1 MLSRRLTAFVLSSF
15 LAAGA
20 LDGVAQAQKSATAPA
35 AKPAAPAKTGPIPSS
50 WQKVPI
56 PPLPKFSPQEPIRV
70 QLNNGMV
77 IFLQPNHE
85 LPLIDA
91 TLRIRGGSRSEP
103 ADKVGLLDMYGDV
116 WRTGGTEQ
124 RTGDQLDDFLEARA
138 AKVETGSNADST
150 FISLSCL
157 KGDFDSVFQ
166 IFMELLE
173 HPAFRAEKLDL
184 SKKQMYTAISRR
196 NDDIDSIAGREGA
209 KLVYGAENPY
219 ARVAEYA
226 TVGAVTR
233 EDLVAWHKQHNSPN
247 NMIFGITGDFDAKEM
262 EAKLRQTFDSW
273 PKGAPTEPPHITP
286 TPAQPGLYFV
296 NKTDVNQSSI
306 QMVGLGIERKNPDY
320 FSLQVMNEVLGGG
333 FSSRLFQNLRTKQG
347 LAYAVGGGIGSAWDH
362 LGMADIEMGTKSATT
377 VEGIKGLWQQL
388 DELHTSPPTEEE
400 LKRGKDNILN
410 SFIFRF
416 DTPGKV
422 LRERMAYEY
431 YGYPSDWLERYRSA
445 IDKVTTADVKRVIDK
460 YVHKDQLA
468 VLVVGNSEE
477 FKPALNTL
485 GPVKDIDITIPPPPG
500 AEKANEKPTASNPE
514 GKALIGKVVE
524 FLGGAEKVKA
534 LKSLRYQATSTRVSP
549 QGEIPI
555 ETDTTV
561 EFPDKLASSMS
572 AMGNEMKIVI
582 TPTAAFRSGGGEVQD
597 MPSSMRADALQT
609 AKQQVYN
616 VAQHADDPAYVFAA
630 NGTEKVGNVDAAVLS
645 IAGDG
650 SAFRWL
656 VNPSTGELLEA
667 VSEVN
672 GRQGPTER
680 TITFSDWKTVDGVK
694 FYNQRTVSE
703 GGSVVA
709 KDTIKSWTVNPPV
722 DPKMFEKPAQ
732 NQPQ

>member
-1 MLSRRLTAFVLSSF
+1 MLSRRFTAFVLSSF

-20 LDGVAQAQKSATAPA
+20 VSSVAQAKKTSQAPA
-35 AKPAAPAKTGPIPSS
+35 AKTTATGPIPSS

-70 QLNNGMV
+70 ELNNGMV
-77 IFLQPNHE
+77 LFLQPNHE

-91 TLRIRGGSRSEP
+91 TMRIRGGSRSEP
-103 ADKVGLLDMYGDV
+103 ADKIGMLDMYGDV

-138 AKVETGSNADST
+138 AKVETGSSGDST
-150 FISLSCL
+150 YISLDCL
-157 KGDFDSVFQ
+157 KGDFDSVFK
-166 IFMELLE
+166 IFLELLE

-184 SKKQMYTAISRR
+184 SKRQMYTGISRR
-196 NDDIDSIAGREGA
+196 NDDIGSIADREAA
-209 KLVYGAENPY
+209 KLVYGATNPY

-226 TVGAVTR
+226 TVAAVTR
-233 EDLVAWHKQHNSPN
+233 EDLINWHKQHNSPN

-262 EAKLRQTFDSW
+262 ETKLRQTFESW
-273 PKGAPTEPPHITP
+273 PKGAQEEPPKISP
-286 TPAQPGLYFV
+286 DPAKPGLYFV

-306 QMVGLGIERKNPDY
+306 QMVGLGIERRNPDY
-320 FSLQVMNEVLGGG
+320 FPIQVMNEVLGGG

-347 LAYAVGGGIGSAWDH
+347 LAYSVGGGIGSAWDH
-362 LGMADIEMGTKSATT
+362 LGMADIEMGTKSAST

-400 LKRGKDNILN
+400 LNRGKDSILN

-416 DTPGKV
+416 DTPVKV

-431 YGYPSDWLERYRSA
+431 YGYPADWLERYRSA
-445 IDKVTTADVKRVIDK
+445 VDKVTTADVKRVIDK

-468 VLVVGNSEE
+468 VLVVGNAEE

-500 AEKANEKPTASNPE
+500 AAKAEKPTASNPE

-524 FLGGAEKVKA
+524 FLGGADKLKAVKA
-534 LKSLRYQATSTRVSP
+534 LHYSATSTRVSP

-555 ETDTTV
+555 ETEVTV
-561 EFPDKLASSMS
+561 AFPDKLVSSMS
-572 AMGNEMKIVI
+572 AMGSEMKIVI
-582 TPTAAFRSGGGEVQD
+582 TPTAAFRVAGGQVAD
-597 MPSSMRADALQT
+597 MPESMRADALQT

-616 VAQHADDPAYVFAA
+616 VAQHAEDPAYVFAA
-630 NGTEKVGNVDAAVLS
+630 NGTEKVGNTEAAVLN

-650 SAFRWL
+650 ANFRWL
-656 VNPSTGELLEA
+656 VNPATGELLEA
-667 VSEVN
+667 ISEVN

-680 TITFSDWKTVDGVK
+680 TITFSDWKMVDGVNL
-694 FYNQRTVSE
+694 YNTRTISE
-703 GGSVVA
+703 GGTVVA
-709 KDTIKSWTVNPPV
+709 KDTIKSWTVNPPI
-722 DPKMFEKPAQ
+722 DPKTFEKPAQ
-732 NQPQ
+732 TPAQ

>member
-1 MLSRRLTAFVLSSF
+1 MLSRRLTTFVLSSF

-20 LDGVAQAQKSATAPA
+20 ISSVAQAQKSAQAPTP
-35 AKPAAPAKTGPIPSS
+35 KTAAPAKTGAIPSS

-103 ADKVGLLDMYGDV
+103 ADKIGLLDMYGDV

-166 IFMELLE
+166 IFLELLE
-173 HPAFRAEKLDL
+173 HPAFRADKLDL
-184 SKKQMYTAISRR
+184 SKKQMYTAIARR
-196 NDDIDSIAGREGA
+196 NDDIDSIAEREGA
-209 KLVYGAENPY
+209 KLVYGATNPY

-233 EDLVAWHKQHNSPN
+233 EDLVDWHKQHNSPN
-247 NMIFGITGDFDAKEM
+247 NMIFGITGDFDPKEM
-262 EAKLRQTFDSW
+262 EAKLRQTFHSW
-273 PKGAPTEPPHITP
+273 SKGPQAEPPEITP
-286 TPAQPGLYFV
+286 APAKPGLYLV

-306 QMVGLGIERKNPDY
+306 QLIGLGIERKNPDY
-320 FSLQVMNEVLGGG
+320 FSIQVMNEVLGGG

-362 LGMADIEMGTKSATT
+362 LGMTNIEMGTKSATT

-388 DELHTSPPTEEE
+388 DEFHTSPPTEEE
-400 LKRGKDNILN
+400 LKRGKDSILN

-431 YGYPSDWLERYRSA
+431 YGYPADWLERYRSA
-445 IDKVTTADVKRVIDK
+445 IDKVTTADVKQVIDR

-468 VLVVGNSEE
+468 VLVVGNAEE
-477 FKPALNTL
+477 FKPALGTL
-485 GPVKDIDITIPPPPG
+485 GAVKDVDITIPPPPG
-500 AEKANEKPTASNPE
+500 SEKAAEKPTATNPE
-514 GKALIGKVVE
+514 GKTLIGKVVE
-524 FLGGAEKVKA
+524 FLGGADKLKA
-534 LKSLRYQATSTRVSP
+534 IKSLRYQGTSTRVSP

-555 ETDTTV
+555 ETDTTI
-561 EFPDKLASSMS
+561 EFPDKLVTSMS
-572 AMGNEMKIVI
+572 AMGNEMKIVV
-582 TPTAAFRSGGGEVQD
+582 TSTAAFQAAGGQAQD
-597 MPSSMRADALQT
+597 MPSSVRADALKT
-609 AKQQVYN
+609 ARQQIYN
-616 VAQHADDPAYVFAA
+616 VAQHADDPGYIFAA
-630 NGTEKVGNVDAAVLS
+630 GGTEKVGDVEAAVLNIS
-645 IAGDG
+645 GDA
-650 SAFRWL
+650 SNFRWL
-656 VNPSTGELLEA
+656 VNPATGELLEA
-667 VSEVN
+667 ISEVT

-680 TITFSDWKTVDGVK
+680 VIQFSDWKTVDGVN
-694 FYNQRTVSE
+694 FYNQRTVSD
-703 GGSVVA
+703 GGTVVA
-709 KDTIKSWTVNPPV
+709 KDAIKSWTVNPPV
-722 DPKMFEKPAQ
+722 DPKMFEKPGQ
-732 NQPQ
+732 

>member
-1 MLSRRLTAFVLSSF
+1 MLSRRFTAFVLSSF
-15 LAAGA
+15 LAVGA
-20 LDGVAQAQKSATAPA
+20 INGVAQAQKPAQAPA
-35 AKPAAPAKTGPIPSS
+35 TKPTAPAKTGAIPSS

-103 ADKVGLLDMYGDV
+103 ADKIGLLDMYGDV

-150 FISLSCL
+150 FLSLSCL

-166 IFMELLE
+166 IFLELLE

-184 SKKQMYTAISRR
+184 SKKQMYTAIARR

-209 KLVYGAENPY
+209 KLVYGATNPY

-226 TVGAVTR
+226 TVAAVTR
-233 EDLVAWHKQHNSPN
+233 EDMVDWHKQHNSPN
-247 NMIFGITGDFDAKEM
+247 NMIFGITGDFDPKEM
-262 EAKLRQTFDSW
+262 EAKLRQTFESW
-273 PKGAPTEPPHITP
+273 PKGPQAEPPEITP
-286 TPAQPGLYFV
+286 DPAKPGLYLV

-306 QMVGLGIERKNPDY
+306 QLIGLGIERKNPDY
-320 FSLQVMNEVLGGG
+320 FSIQVMNEVLGGG

-347 LAYAVGGGIGSAWDH
+347 LAYSVGGGIGSAWDH
-362 LGMADIEMGTKSATT
+362 LGMTDIEMGTKSATT
-377 VEGIKGLWQQL
+377 VEGIKGIWQQL

-400 LKRGKDNILN
+400 LKRGKDSILN

-416 DTPGKV
+416 DTAGKV

-431 YGYPSDWLERYRSA
+431 YGYPADWLERYRSA
-445 IDKVTTADVKRVIDK
+445 IDKVTTADVKRVVDK
-460 YVHKDQLA
+460 YVHRDQLA
-468 VLVVGNSEE
+468 VLVVGNSED
-477 FKPALNTL
+477 FKPALHTL
-485 GPVKDIDITIPPPPG
+485 GPVKDVDITIPPPPG
-500 AEKANEKPTASNPE
+500 AGKAAEKPTASNPE
-514 GKALIGKVVE
+514 GKTLIGKVVE
-524 FLGGAEKVKA
+524 FLGGADKVKA
-534 LKSLRYQATSTRVSP
+534 IKSLRYQGTSTRVSP

-555 ETDTTV
+555 ETDTTI
-561 EFPDKLASSMS
+561 EFPDKLVTSMS
-572 AMGNEMKIVI
+572 AMGSGMKIVV
-582 TPTAAFRSGGGEVQD
+582 TPTAAFQAAGGQAQD
-597 MPSSMRADALQT
+597 MPSSVRADALKT

-616 VAQHADDPAYVFAA
+616 VAQHADDPAYIFAA
-630 NGTEKVGNVDAAVLS
+630 DGTEKVGSTEAAVLNIS
-645 IAGDG
+645 GDG
-650 SAFRWL
+650 TNFRWV
-656 VNPSTGELLEA
+656 VNPATGELLEA
-667 VSEVN
+667 ISEVT

-680 TITFSDWKTVDGVK
+680 VIQFSDWKTVDGVN
-694 FYNQRTVSE
+694 FYNQRTVSD
-703 GGSVVA
+703 GGTVVA

-732 NQPQ
+732 